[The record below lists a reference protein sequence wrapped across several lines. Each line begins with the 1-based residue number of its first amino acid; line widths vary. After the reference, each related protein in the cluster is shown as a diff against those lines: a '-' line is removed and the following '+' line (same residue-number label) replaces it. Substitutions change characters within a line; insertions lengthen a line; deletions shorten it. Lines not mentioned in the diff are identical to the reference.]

1 MEFADAIKEGDG
13 KRVHRCWKY
22 LLPIFKSSGRK
33 NYSIEALQMLNQVE
47 FTLTRRE
54 SAELIWNRFVN
65 THGHGRKGRNIPC
78 DLHMEHIN
86 RLCKDAVY
94 GLQANKTASAIV
106 RVGKSLGPLSHLLEQ
121 FDKENDV
128 RVPTGTHHKP
138 SFSKDRDMILK
149 ELQQSQVF
157 SENFAPRRKHQSFP
171 KVKVLLH
178 SISKDD
184 LCAWM
189 IQHIA
194 K

>member
-106 RVGKSLGPLSHLLEQ
+106 RVGKSLGPLSIYNLRNVSPLYRPICKDNNYKRIY
-121 FDKENDV
+121 FIPGLASMSFIN
-128 RVPTGTHHKP
+128 HK
-138 SFSKDRDMILK
+138 SSKACSVNIR
-149 ELQQSQVF
+149 S
-157 SENFAPRRKHQSFP
+157 
-171 KVKVLLH
+171 
-178 SISKDD
+178 
-184 LCAWM
+184 
-189 IQHIA
+189 QHISPLFL